1 MIPYI
6 LLTSGSGSSDP
17 TLANYIDTG
26 LISKI
31 GTMITTIVGWITSN
45 PVLALFFTVSF
56 VFLGFKLI
64 GKLKGVMKV
73 H

>member
-1 MIPYI
+1 MLPYI
-6 LLTSGSGSSDP
+6 MLSSGGEQS
-17 TLANYIDTG
+17 LANYIDTG
-26 LISKI
+26 LITKI

-64 GKLKGVMKV
+64 GKLKGLMKV